1 MLGVEY
7 TFDRGAILVSP
18 LDIRHISE
26 LARLEPS
33 EDELR
38 SLESDLVE
46 ILSYISL
53 LDEVACDEAEAAAEA
68 PTSLREDRARESM
81 PLEKF
86 LDNAPDTLDR
96 FLIVP
101 SIK

>member
-1 MLGVEY
+1 M
-7 TFDRGAILVSP
+7 VSP

-38 SLESDLVE
+38 SLESDLIE
-46 ILSYISL
+46 ILSYISVR
-53 LDEVACDEAEAAAEA
+53 DEVAGDGVEAGASA
-68 PTSLREDRARESM
+68 PTALREDQARESM

>member
-1 MLGVEY
+1 M
-7 TFDRGAILVSP
+7 VSP
-18 LDIRHISE
+18 LNIRHISE

-33 EDELR
+33 DEELH
-38 SLESDLVE
+38 SLEADLVE
-46 ILSYISL
+46 ILRYISL
-53 LDEVACDEAEAAAEA
+53 LDEVACDPVA
-68 PTSLREDRARESM
+68 PTASAPTPLREDLSEESM
-81 PLEKF
+81 PLHWF

>member
-1 MLGVEY
+1 M
-7 TFDRGAILVSP
+7 VSP
-18 LDIRHISE
+18 LDIKHISE

-33 EDELR
+33 DEELQ

-46 ILSYISL
+46 ILRYISV
-53 LDEVACDEAEAAAEA
+53 LDEVTCDEVTPAHETA
-68 PTSLREDRARESM
+68 TSLREDRVEESM
-81 PLEKF
+81 SLQRFLE
-86 LDNAPDTLDR
+86 NAPNTLDR